1 MPLIAGL
8 KNSFFEY
15 QAISIE
21 VFLQL
26 GCNCH
31 MHATVWEYYTVHAYT
46 ISSKETSYNQLIIRQ
61 AVL

>member
-8 KNSFFEY
+8 KNSFFEEY

-31 MHATVWEYYTVHAYT
+31 MHATVWEYYIQYMH
-46 ISSKETSYNQLIIRQ
+46 I
-61 AVL
+61 